1 MEVFKMDVGKLK
13 SELLSQKVS
22 AFKGN
27 VYHWTQV
34 SFAYHSNKIEGSQLS
49 EEQAEMIYAT
59 HSFLTKR
66 EESVK
71 LDDLIEMSNHFKMF
85 DYMLDNVDKPL
96 SKEMVIKMNVILKR
110 GTSDEDNPRY
120 NVGGFKIVPNMI
132 GLLNAI
138 QTIAP
143 ENVEKEMDSLLDG
156 YLAKK
161 EIALHDILEFHVR
174 FERIHPLSDSNGIVG
189 RMIMFKEC
197 LKHGIVPFVVLDQD
211 KTFYLRGLREYNRH
225 PNYLIDTCLHEQD
238 IYEDVCWQLLN
249 FDIEESSQILE

>member
-1 MEVFKMDVGKLK
+1 MEDVNMDVDKLK
-13 SELLSQKVS
+13 SKLLSQKAS

-34 SFAYHSNKIEGSQLS
+34 CFAYHSNKIEGSQLS

-85 DYMLDNVDKPL
+85 DYMVDNVDKPL
-96 SKEMVIKMNVILKR
+96 SKEIVIKMNVILKR

-120 NVGGFKIVPNMI
+120 NVGGFN
-132 GLLNAI
+132 
-138 QTIAP
+138 
-143 ENVEKEMDSLLDG
+143 
-156 YLAKK
+156 
-161 EIALHDILEFHVR
+161 
-174 FERIHPLSDSNGIVG
+174 NGIVG

-211 KTFYLRGLREYNRH
+211 KTFYLRGLREYSRQQ
-225 PNYLIDTCLHEQD
+225 NYLIDTCLHEQD
-238 IYEDVCWQLLN
+238 LYEDVCRQLLN